1 MRYLMTKKKAEKM
14 VKLIGNKYFNE
25 GAEIKINFIDNARD
39 YYWRASLM
47 WGVSIHTNNCFVID
61 ISDNFVNEKLYPY
74 HVKHI
79 LKDNIKFLDDFEKYI
94 RTEFNFNSPFINK
107 YPKETLH
114 IIMLLHE
121 MVHALCYNKSGM
133 KKSEYDNIINEQYE
147 NYDLK
152 CKELE
157 GLIDEN
163 YEYRQIP
170 FEYIAD
176 KNAIELFNKHSLQ
189 LMSIMLNKTQKEL
202 KKEIK

>member
-39 YYWRASLM
+39 YWWSQLM
-47 WGVSIHTNNCFVID
+47 WGVHIHTNNRFVID
-61 ISDNFVNEKLYPY
+61 ISDNFVNEKLYPDIY
-74 HVKHI
+74 KHI

-94 RTEFNFNSPFINK
+94 RTEFNFNSPFMNK

-114 IIMLLHE
+114 VVMLLHE

-133 KKSEYDNIINEQYE
+133 KKSEYDDIVNEQYE

-152 CKELE
+152 CEALK
-157 GLIDEN
+157 GIIDED

-170 FEYIAD
+170 FEYTAD
-176 KNAIELFNKHSLQ
+176 KNAVELFNKHSLQ
-189 LMSIMLNKTQKEL
+189 LMSVMLNKTQKEL
-202 KKEIK
+202 KEEIK

>member
-14 VKLIGNKYFNE
+14 VGLISNKYFNE

-39 YYWRASLM
+39 YRWANLVWS
-47 WGVSIHTNNCFVID
+47 VNIHTNNRFVID
-61 ISDNFVNEKLYPY
+61 ISDNFINEKLYPDSY
-74 HVKHI
+74 KHV
-79 LKDNIKFLDDFEKYI
+79 LKDNIKFLNDFEKYI
-94 RTEFNFNSPFINK
+94 RTEFNFNSPFMNK

-114 IIMLLHE
+114 VIMLLHE
-121 MVHALCYNKSGM
+121 MVHALCYNKCGM
-133 KKSEYDNIINEQYE
+133 KKYVYDDIINEQYE
-147 NYDLK
+147 RYNLK
-152 CKELE
+152 CKALK
-157 GLIDEN
+157 GIIDED

-189 LMSIMLNKTQKEL
+189 LMSVMLNKTQKEL

>member
-25 GAEIKINFIDNARD
+25 DAEIKINFIDNAKD
-39 YYWRASLM
+39 YWRANLM
-47 WGVSIHTNNCFVID
+47 WGVNIYTNNRFVID
-61 ISDNFVNEKLYPY
+61 ISDNFVNEKLYPDIY
-74 HVKHI
+74 KDI

-94 RTEFNFNSPFINK
+94 RTEFNFNSLFMNK

-114 IIMLLHE
+114 VVILLHE

-133 KKSEYDNIINEQYE
+133 KRSEYDDIINEQYE
-147 NYDLK
+147 RYDLK
-152 CKELE
+152 CKVLE
-157 GLIDEN
+157 GIIDKD

-176 KNAIELFNKHSLQ
+176 KNAIGLFNKHSLQ
-189 LMSIMLNKTQKEL
+189 LMSIMLNRAQKEL
-202 KKEIK
+202 KEEIK

>member
-14 VKLIGNKYFNE
+14 VRLISNKYFNE
-25 GAEIKINFIDNARD
+25 GAEIKINFIDNAVD
-39 YYWRASLM
+39 YRWASLM
-47 WGVSIHTNNCFVID
+47 WGVSVHTNNRFVID
-61 ISDNFVNEKLYPY
+61 ISDNFVNEKLYPDNY
-74 HVKHI
+74 KHI

-94 RTEFNFNSPFINK
+94 RTEFNFNSPFMNK

-121 MVHALCYNKSGM
+121 MVHALCYNKCGM
-133 KKSEYDNIINEQYE
+133 KKDVYDNIINEQYE

-152 CKELE
+152 CKALK
-157 GLIDEN
+157 GVIDED

-176 KNAIELFNKHSLQ
+176 KNAIKLFNKHSLQ
-189 LMSIMLNKTQKEL
+189 LMSIMLNRAQKEL